1 MENVCTNL
9 YDLLIDIKTARHLS
23 EGPFLGFDIAAY
35 SKFHINKSVYFQFN
49 EKKML
54 GLEKRALE
62 YMEKRTPAAKLLHI
76 KHTFLKSSRH
86 MENNR

>member
-1 MENVCTNL
+1 
-9 YDLLIDIKTARHLS
+9 
-23 EGPFLGFDIAAY
+23 
-35 SKFHINKSVYFQFN
+35 
-49 EKKML
+49 ML